1 MREQRCFS
9 EDVTDTLY
17 LHSKNMEILC
27 ESSPTNRSVM
37 YSGRYD
43 PVKVNNFDINP
54 IGNNKFAK
62 INDYV

>member
-1 MREQRCFS
+1 
-9 EDVTDTLY
+9 
-17 LHSKNMEILC
+17 
-27 ESSPTNRSVM
+27 M

-54 IGNNKFAK
+54 LGNNKFAK